1 MDFILS
7 GNKVVDTG
15 EEHFKGER
23 FCYISVG
30 SDTVSGYFVVLQI
43 VGRSRMTPIA
53 EVREFSLI
61 LRQSSIPDIP
71 GMTMSVSTR
80 SGCSL
85 IA

>member
-43 VGRSRMTPIA
+43 VGRK
-53 EVREFSLI
+53 
-61 LRQSSIPDIP
+61 
-71 GMTMSVSTR
+71 
-80 SGCSL
+80 
-85 IA
+85 

>member
-1 MDFILS
+1 MGISDDWLTVFVDFILS

-43 VGRSRMTPIA
+43 VGRK
-53 EVREFSLI
+53 
-61 LRQSSIPDIP
+61 
-71 GMTMSVSTR
+71 
-80 SGCSL
+80 
-85 IA
+85 